1 LSTGDFAMTKHDW
14 IIESMRPKTA
24 FDFYWGL
31 FFGDCDLDDLPELSE
46 STAIAEA
53 FASSH

>member
-1 LSTGDFAMTKHDW
+1 MTKHDW

-24 FDFYWGL
+24 FDFYWDL